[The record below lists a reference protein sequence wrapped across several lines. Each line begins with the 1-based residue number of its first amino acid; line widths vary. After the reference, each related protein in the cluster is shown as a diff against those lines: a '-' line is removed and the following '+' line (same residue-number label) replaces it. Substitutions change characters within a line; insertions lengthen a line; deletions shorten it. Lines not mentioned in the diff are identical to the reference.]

1 MLLIIDPLLIHF
13 RVGARIPNLSGGL
26 KCHHIVSVSQNF
38 KTLLDMSRGI
48 GAFINLTNSIYS
60 PAEGI

>member
-1 MLLIIDPLLIHF
+1 MLQSIMLDLCWCEDS
-13 RVGARIPNLSGGL
+13 NLSSGL

-38 KTLLDMSRGI
+38 KTLLDMSRVI

-60 PAEGI
+60 PAERI